1 MNSISHRD
9 GQSVQVKTLIS
20 MTAIVAQEK
29 EEVTKEDGGL
39 VVGLW
44 EGVRRTQFRID
55 DKSSINSSSKPFA
68 VSMPP

>member
-1 MNSISHRD
+1 
-9 GQSVQVKTLIS
+9 